1 MNHQP
6 ERRAANPAPDDA
18 LSPEV
23 LALLVTCG
31 AEVRESDRAAVA
43 MADDGDASDRR
54 SQARRVKDRRGG
66 DRRGARP

>member
-6 ERRAANPAPDDA
+6 ERRAANPDPDA